1 MKISVGIGIS
11 TLKKKAFDAGREAA
25 REAVAGIAG
34 EKADLVIV
42 FTTPQYSIPDLLDGI
57 HSVTDHAPLVGA
69 TGSGQIIQG
78 RHLGFGG
85 GVSVLALKSKFY
97 RFGLA
102 SASHIRG
109 KLSEIG
115 QHIARESK
123 RAAGPSPHAA
133 LMLLA
138 DCLAGDLQ
146 ELFQGA
152 YRITGPKVSISG
164 GASGDELKF
173 ERTYVFH
180 NDQVIEEGAVALW
193 IASEKP
199 IKVATRHGWDP
210 VGIPLLVT
218 QAEGT
223 EVIKLGGRP
232 ASIAYE
238 EQLGFAPGQLS
249 MDNFWNTSIGH
260 PFGLLQSDG
269 TSVIRVARSKT
280 EQGTLRIQGCVPP
293 TGSAVQVMKS
303 SPEALLAVANEVVA
317 DLLKDNEEVG
327 ILLVFS
333 CAARAVILGSR
344 ISEEAHRL
352 QQEAGHIP
360 TFGFHCC
367 GEFAR
372 TAGVLGT
379 HNATITALAL

>member
-1 MKISVGIGIS
+1 MNISAGIGYS
-11 TLKKKAFDAGREAA
+11 KLKKKAFDAGCEAA
-25 REAVAGIAG
+25 QEAVAGITG
-34 EKADLVIV
+34 DTPDLVIV
-42 FTTPQYSIPDLLDGI
+42 FTTPRYALSELLDGI
-57 HSVTDHAPLVGA
+57 RSVTGTAPLIGA
-69 TGSGQIIQG
+69 TGSGQIVKG
-78 RHLGFGG
+78 NHLGFGG
-85 GVSVLALKSKFY
+85 GVSVLVLKTGSYK
-97 RFGLA
+97 FGLA
-102 SASHIRG
+102 SASHIKG
-109 KLSEIG
+109 NLTEVG
-115 QHIARESK
+115 QYIARESK
-123 RAAGPSPHAA
+123 NEAGPSPHAA

-173 ERTYVFH
+173 ERTFVFH
-180 NDQVIEEGAVALW
+180 NDQVIDEGAVALW

-199 IKVATRHGWDP
+199 IRVVTRHGWEP
-210 VGIPLLVT
+210 IGIPLLVT
-218 QAEGT
+218 RAEGT
-223 EVIKLGGRP
+223 EIIELGGRP
-232 ASIAYE
+232 ASVAYE
-238 EQLGFAPGQLS
+238 EQLGFSPGQLS
-249 MDNFWNTSIGH
+249 MDNFWDTSIVH

-293 TGSAVQVMKS
+293 TGSAVQVMGS
-303 SPEALLAVANEVVA
+303 SPEALLGVADEVVNE
-317 DLLKDNEEVG
+317 LLKDNEEIG
-327 ILLVFS
+327 LLLIFS
-333 CAARAVILGSR
+333 CAARSVILGSR
-344 ISEEAHRL
+344 IAEEAQRL
-352 QQEAGHIP
+352 QQKAGQIP